1 MSSEKY
7 PEGAIPCLNKG
18 FIRLIDSMGSDEAIV
33 QAARV
38 SYGKGTTRVS
48 RDRGLIR
55 YLMRHKHTTP
65 FEMVEF
71 KFHCK
76 IPIFVAR
83 QWVRHRTANIN
94 EYSLRYS
101 EARDDFYIPDEEHVL
116 FQSELNRQGRS
127 VKEVPTVLK
136 KQVRDHFINMSNQSY
151 DVYQEMNEA
160 GIARELARA
169 VLPVNLYTEW
179 YWKNDLNNILHFLML
194 RKDQHAQYEI
204 RVYAEAMANIIKEI
218 VPIAYEAFED
228 YVVNSWSFTE
238 LEKDT
243 FNRTVPDRIKN
254 DMLEDI
260 IYSIVASTAKNK
272 DYDLAK
278 LWSIYKQEYGRD
290 DQGDFELKF
299 MSHKDKTGNVFELR
313 ESRDKILNLVN

>member
-1 MSSEKY
+1 MSTNTY
-7 PEGAIPCLNKG
+7 PKGAIPCLDKG
-18 FIRLIDSMGSDEAIV
+18 FIRLVESMGNDEAIV

-55 YLMRHKHTTP
+55 YLMRHRHTTP

-101 EARDDFYIPDEEHVL
+101 EARDDFYIPEEDNIL
-116 FQSELNRQGRS
+116 FQSDLNRQGRS
-127 VKEVPTVLK
+127 VLEVPVNLK
-136 KQVRDHFINMSNQSY
+136 KKVRDHFIEISEKSFDSY
-151 DVYQEMNEA
+151 REMNEA

-204 RVYAEAMANIIKEI
+204 RVYAEAMAEMVKKI
-218 VPIAYEAFED
+218 VPITYEAFED

-243 FNRTVPDRIKN
+243 FSRNVPDRIKL
-254 DMLEDI
+254 DMLEDV
-260 IYSIVASTAKNK
+260 IYLIVASSVKNK
-272 DYDLAK
+272 
-278 LWSIYKQEYGRD
+278 
-290 DQGDFELKF
+290 
-299 MSHKDKTGNVFELR
+299 
-313 ESRDKILNLVN
+313 

>member
-1 MSSEKY
+1 MSNNKY
-7 PEGAIPCLNKG
+7 PEGAIRCLDKG
-18 FIRLIDSMGSDEAIV
+18 FIRLVDSMGNDEAIV

-83 QWVRHRTANIN
+83 QWVRHRTANVN

-101 EARDDFYIPDEEHVL
+101 EAHDDFYIPEEENIL
-116 FQSELNRQGRS
+116 FQSDLNRQGRS
-127 VKEVPTVLK
+127 TEEVPGKLK
-136 KQVRDHFINMSNQSY
+136 KKVRDHFIKMSEQSF
-151 DVYQEMNEA
+151 DLYQEMNAA

-179 YWKNDLNNILHFLML
+179 YWKNDLHNILHFLML

-204 RVYAEAMANIIKEI
+204 RVYAEAMAAMVKKI

-228 YVVNSWSFTE
+228 YVVNSWSFTD

-243 FNRTVPDRIKN
+243 FSKNVPDRIKH
-254 DMLEDI
+254 DMLEDV
-260 IYSIVASTAKNK
+260 IYLIVASTARNRE
-272 DYDLAK
+272 YDHQK
-278 LWSIYKQEYGRD
+278 LWALYKKEGGVDGQEHFEIKYGAMTD
-290 DQGDFELKF
+290 N
-299 MSHKDKTGNVFELR
+299 TGNVFELR
-313 ESRDKILNLVN
+313 ESRDKIIRMI